1 MSVRIVEATLF
12 RVRLPLVHEFET
24 SSHRKS
30 AIEHV
35 LVRLRD
41 ADGRAGWGE
50 IASPSGPYFGAETT
64 DTCWTIAGRVLLPA
78 LVGAEWETPADAAAT
93 WRRVRGNRFAIAG
106 IDGALWA
113 LHADRLGVA
122 LGRALGGVR
131 DEITAGV
138 SLGIEPTVDALL
150 AQVQRH
156 VDDGYPRVKLK
167 IAPGWDVEPV
177 RAVRA
182 AFPRL
187 DLHVDANGAYPRDA
201 GSFEV
206 FTALDRE
213 GLTMIEQPFAPDD
226 LLSHAELQGRLD
238 TPVCLDESVE
248 TIDGL
253 RTALHLGAIGVLNIK
268 VSRMGGLSTALVAHG
283 LAGEAGIPVWCGGM
297 HEFGIGRAANLAIA
311 SLPGFVLPSDV
322 SGSDKYYGRDVTM
335 RPILAD
341 RGRVPVPDAPG
352 LGLEVDEAFIEGTAG
367 DRLDV
372 VVDRREAG
380 TRVIAA

>member
-1 MSVRIVEATLF
+1 MRVAEAALF

-30 AIEHV
+30 AIEHI
-35 LVRLRD
+35 LVRLVD
-41 ADGRAGWGE
+41 SDGRVGWGE

-64 DTCWTIAGRVLLPA
+64 DTCWVVAGRVLLPA
-78 LVGAEWETPADAAAT
+78 LVGSECESPAEAAAT

-106 IDGALWA
+106 LDGAAWA
-113 LHADRLGVA
+113 LHAERRGVSLA
-122 LGRALGGVR
+122 RVLGGVR
-131 DEITAGV
+131 PGITAGV
-138 SLGIEPTVDALL
+138 SLGIESGIDALL

-182 AFPRL
+182 AFPGL
-187 DLHVDANGAYPRDA
+187 DLHVDANGAYPRGA
-201 GSFEV
+201 ASLEV
-206 FTALDRE
+206 FRELDRE
-213 GLTMIEQPFAPDD
+213 RLTMIEQPFAPDD
-226 LLSHAELQGRLD
+226 LLAHAELQARVE
-238 TPVCLDESVE
+238 TPICLDESVE
-248 TIDGL
+248 TVDDL

-268 VSRMGGLSTALVAHG
+268 VSRMGGLSRALEAHDVAG
-283 LAGEAGIPVWCGGM
+283 DAGIPVWCGGM

-322 SGSDKYYGRDVTM
+322 SGSDKYYERDVTT

-341 RGRVPVPDAPG
+341 RGRVPVPDVPG
-352 LGLEVDEAFIEGTAG
+352 LGVEVDEAFVEATAT
-367 DRLDV
+367 DRLDLIADRSGSGARV
-372 VVDRREAG
+372 V
-380 TRVIAA
+380 AA